1 MAHTVMVTGADGFI
15 GSHLT
20 EELVKRGE
28 KVRAFCL
35 YNSFGSLGWID
46 TLPPEI
52 RSEIDIFMGDVR
64 DPNGVRTAMRGQ
76 ERVFHL
82 AALIAIPFSYHSPD
96 SYVDTNIKGTLNV
109 LNAARELGTQRVLVT
124 STSEVYGTAQYVP
137 IDEKHP
143 FQGQSPYS
151 ATKIGADRLAE
162 SFYRSF
168 DLPVTIVR
176 PFNTYGPRQSGRA
189 IIPTIITQLLA
200 GQTEIKLGSL
210 TPTRDFNYVKDT
222 ANGFMTIADCDA
234 AIGQEL
240 NIATG
245 VEHSIGDLA
254 NELIAQINPNAKIV
268 CEAERLRPEKSEVN
282 RLLGDSTKL
291 RELTGWAPQYT
302 FEQGLAA
309 TIEFLRGNLDQYKV
323 GMALSTPKMV
333 KATNKEIKTMHTKC
347 MGPDD
352 MITSLSGGNQQKVIF
367 GKWLERT
374 PQVFM
379 MDEPTRGIDVGAK
392 YEIYELII
400 QMAKQGKTVIVVS
413 SEMPEILGITNR
425 IGVMSNG
432 RLSGIVNTKETDQEE
447 LLRLSAKYL

>member
-20 EELVKRGE
+20 EELVKKGE
-28 KVRAFCL
+28 RVKAFCY
-35 YNSFGSLGWID
+35 YNSFGSWGWLDSLEPAIKN
-46 TLPPEI
+46 EI
-52 RSEIDIFMGDVR
+52 EVFMGDIR
-64 DPNGVRTAMRGQ
+64 DPNGVRTAMEGQ
-76 ERVFHL
+76 EIVYHL

-109 LNAARELGTQRVLVT
+109 LNAARQVGTKRLLVT

-189 IIPTIITQLLA
+189 VIPTIITQLLN

-222 ANGFMTIADCDA
+222 AAGFMALADCPA
-234 AIGQEL
+234 AVGQEV

-245 VEHSIGDLA
+245 QEHSIGDLA
-254 NELIAQINPNAKIV
+254 NELIRQINPEAKIV
-268 CEAERLRPEKSEVN
+268 CDEQRLRPEKSEVN
-282 RLLGDSTKL
+282 RLLGCADKL
-291 RELTGWAPQYT
+291 RAMTGWAPKYT
-302 FEQGLAA
+302 FEQGLAE
-309 TIEFLRGNLDQYKV
+309 TIEFLRTHMDSYKPGV
-323 GMALSTPKMV
+323 Y
-333 KATNKEIKTMHTKC
+333 
-347 MGPDD
+347 
-352 MITSLSGGNQQKVIF
+352 SL
-367 GKWLERT
+367 
-374 PQVFM
+374 
-379 MDEPTRGIDVGAK
+379 
-392 YEIYELII
+392 
-400 QMAKQGKTVIVVS
+400 
-413 SEMPEILGITNR
+413 
-425 IGVMSNG
+425 
-432 RLSGIVNTKETDQEE
+432 
-447 LLRLSAKYL
+447 